1 MGLLRILADDDPAH
15 EVKSLIV
22 ESTSTSSHFAVSDH
36 FPGRH
41 SVVGISSPR
50 GLVNSSLGDFKCK
63 TTAEL
68 PKFTNKMFES
78 EGMGTEES
86 HPLSRNASHNRLKP
100 GVLTDGPFLIDKE
113 LPTFNCVPEY
123 ATNEYMADLMSTR
136 MVTSSTISLSPLC
149 PNVFEKKKTACSG
162 RKMVKC
168 LEYPLGG
175 FFPSDDGGFKNGSES
190 CKEPDIF
197 KQIRPSFPEERN
209 PGTSWPFSFSHR
221 VDTATQ
227 CVMAISVRRP
237 PVRRSLI
244 GSFEESL
251 LSGRLSSG
259 RFSKKINGFLAVLS
273 VTGGHF
279 SPKSRKLPF
288 SVSSIDVERCLL
300 YYASVDLAG
309 PLSSENY
316 RGNNLKRG
324 IGDDDSRNEK
334 GRFRIPMKGRIQL
347 VLSNPEKTPVH
358 TFFCNYDLCDM
369 PRGTKTFLRQKI
381 LLSPY
386 GSSCPGEKKDSS
398 EGVRKPTASS
408 PKVNKNG
415 NTTGPG
421 DVIRYALHLRFLC
434 PQKKSTPRSA
444 QRCKPDN
451 PQSLSE
457 RGKASDKDDRVFY
470 LYSDLRVVFPQRQS
484 DSEEGKVYMCLN
496 GFGSG
501 GLINHPDG
509 I

>member
-50 GLVNSSLGDFKCK
+50 GLVNSSFGDFKCK

-484 DSEEGKVYMCLN
+484 DSEEGKLKVEYHSPENPKYFNIGC
-496 GFGSG
+496 
-501 GLINHPDG
+501 
-509 I
+509 